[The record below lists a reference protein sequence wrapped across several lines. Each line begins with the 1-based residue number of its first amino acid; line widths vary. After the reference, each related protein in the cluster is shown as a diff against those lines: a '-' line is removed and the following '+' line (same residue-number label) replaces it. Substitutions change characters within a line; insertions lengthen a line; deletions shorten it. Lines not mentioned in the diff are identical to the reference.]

1 MSLDQTRAAN
11 SLWFRGLS
19 PTRTMPYSHS
29 QSKVGAEL
37 LDSAMAAIR
46 AAVES
51 DLPAITEI
59 YNQAVLRATGTFDT
73 EPKTLEQQRDWFS
86 KHGASHPVI
95 VAEEAGKV
103 VGWASV
109 SPYSD
114 RCAYA
119 RTAEVSVYI
128 DEKSRGR
135 GLGGELLED
144 ILAAGKKAG
153 ILQVLARVT
162 EGNEASLK
170 LHAKRGFFEA
180 GRLRQVGEKF
190 GKVLDVHIL
199 QKSLMLLLLFAAALP
214 ARAGVEE
221 SSRESSVRLTAG
233 DVAGARA
240 KAEEAVALAPR
251 DPRAQEQL
259 GNVALAALDPKTA
272 EAAADRALASG
283 ETTARLVLRA
293 NARLTGGNVDGGRI
307 DAERAVAL
315 SPGSGTAHLSLAVAL
330 ELLGRP
336 KAEVLKEYR
345 RVAELDSTQ
354 TPEVELA
361 LRRLTPPAPAPA
373 GARLGPILVILA
385 VSALFGWIFGK
396 ATKAGEEND
405 RPAEPSPLLAGTGRL
420 SPRQALAAVDAAAK
434 GGSPDA
440 LALAEAL
447 YHRLTGRPAFPRDTD
462 RALGRYLPASETAKG
477 LPAGIDVF
485 FTRALNPDPAQRF
498 STAAELLGAF
508 RSLVDPPVL

>member
-1 MSLDQTRAAN
+1 
-11 SLWFRGLS
+11 
-19 PTRTMPYSHS
+19 
-29 QSKVGAEL
+29 
-37 LDSAMAAIR
+37 MAALR
-46 AAVES
+46 PATES

-73 EPKTLEQQRDWFS
+73 EPKTLEQQRDWLAR
-86 KHGASHPVI
+86 HGPAHPVI
-95 VAEEAGKV
+95 VAEEKGAV
-103 VGWASV
+103 VGWASM

-128 DEKSRGR
+128 DESARGR
-135 GLGGELLED
+135 GLGGELLTG
-144 ILAAGKKAG
+144 ILDAGRKAG
-153 ILQVLARVT
+153 LREVLARVT
-162 EGNEASLK
+162 EGNEASLR

-199 QKSLMLLLLFAAALP
+199 QKSLALLLLLAAGLP

-221 SSRESSVRLTAG
+221 SIRESVVRLTAG

-240 KAEEAVALAPR
+240 KADEAVAASPR

-272 EAAADRALASG
+272 EAAADRALAAG
-283 ETTARLVLRA
+283 ETTSRLVLRA
-293 NARLTGGNVDGGRI
+293 NARLAGGNVEGGRA
-307 DAERAVAL
+307 DAERAAAL

-336 KAEVLKEYR
+336 KAEVLREYR
-345 RVAELDSTQ
+345 RVAELDATQ
-354 TPEVELA
+354 TPEVEAA
-361 LRRLTPPAPAPA
+361 LRRLNPPAAAPA

-396 ATKAGEEND
+396 ASKAGE
-405 RPAEPSPLLAGTGRL
+405 PAEPEAEPASSGLLPGKGRL
-420 SPRQALAAVDAAAK
+420 TARDALAAVDAAAR
-434 GGSPDA
+434 GGASDP

-447 YHRLTGRPAFPRDTD
+447 YRRLTGRPAFPRGTD

-477 LPAGIDVF
+477 LPSGIDAF
-485 FTRALNPDPAQRF
+485 FARALDPEPSRRF
-498 STAAELLGAF
+498 ATAAELVGAF